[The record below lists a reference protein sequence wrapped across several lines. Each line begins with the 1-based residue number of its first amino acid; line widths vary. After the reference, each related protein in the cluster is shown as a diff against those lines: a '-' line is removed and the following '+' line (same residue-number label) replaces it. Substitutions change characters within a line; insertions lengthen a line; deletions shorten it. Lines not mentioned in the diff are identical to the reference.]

1 MRFFFSRKGKKNVS
15 LNNTTEV
22 LRAFFFAL
30 SLSLFLSL
38 SLSLFVHVIF
48 EGRRERD
55 CFSAA
60 VLLQSSSSLSRG
72 CVLACLCSFS
82 FLSLSVCAY
91 LLKESEEEKK
101 GRKRKKKTKKDGPFF
116 FLSLNQIFLHNTL
129 REYEEDER
137 EEHCYCDYYFYRER
151 AERLQTGR
159 YFLLFL
165 AYAIFSRREK
175 RKERTF

>member
-1 MRFFFSRKGKKNVS
+1 VK
-15 LNNTTEV
+15 
-22 LRAFFFAL
+22 
-30 SLSLFLSL
+30 
-38 SLSLFVHVIF
+38 
-48 EGRRERD
+48 
-55 CFSAA
+55 
-60 VLLQSSSSLSRG
+60 
-72 CVLACLCSFS
+72 
-82 FLSLSVCAY
+82 
-91 LLKESEEEKK
+91 
-101 GRKRKKKTKKDGPFF
+101 KRKKDERGKKRPKKTDLFF

-129 REYEEDER
+129 LEYEEDER

>member
-1 MRFFFSRKGKKNVS
+1 
-15 LNNTTEV
+15 
-22 LRAFFFAL
+22 
-30 SLSLFLSL
+30 
-38 SLSLFVHVIF
+38 
-48 EGRRERD
+48 
-55 CFSAA
+55 
-60 VLLQSSSSLSRG
+60 
-72 CVLACLCSFS
+72 
-82 FLSLSVCAY
+82 LSVCAY

-129 REYEEDER
+129 LEYEEDER

>member
-1 MRFFFSRKGKKNVS
+1 VK
-15 LNNTTEV
+15 
-22 LRAFFFAL
+22 
-30 SLSLFLSL
+30 
-38 SLSLFVHVIF
+38 
-48 EGRRERD
+48 
-55 CFSAA
+55 
-60 VLLQSSSSLSRG
+60 
-72 CVLACLCSFS
+72 
-82 FLSLSVCAY
+82 
-91 LLKESEEEKK
+91 
-101 GRKRKKKTKKDGPFF
+101 KRKKDERGKKRQKKDGPF

-129 REYEEDER
+129 LEYEEDER